1 MNESNINGLEL
12 TVENE
17 RYFFEPRSGGIFQL
31 SGLMRDI
38 LDLAETNNRNAMEH
52 KLSCD
57 YDPGCVQDSLDFLER
72 EGFFDR
78 GPGHIPSTKTEFLGS
93 TDLYLQVSHRCNLR
107 CTYCYAEGGHF
118 GGSETMMSRD
128 IAQKSVDFLFDA
140 AGPSDI
146 CSLNFDGGEPFLN
159 FKLVRHMVEYAKHEA
174 KRRNRHLSLNI
185 SSNGTLLSEEN
196 VHFLREHRV
205 SLGLSI
211 DGDRSTHNLTRLT
224 ADGAGSYDLFLSSV
238 HQSKLFQQLPY
249 AQARGTITRET
260 LHCYS
265 TVRHLLELGFKIIYL
280 EPVGGKNTK
289 GSIEPSHLE
298 RLKLEFKKVAAL
310 YCRELLA
317 GNMIILRNFFRPLQ
331 KIHSRSRYGF
341 RCSAGAHTFAVSPGG
356 DIYPCYKF
364 VGMKEFVMGNVAEGK
379 LEDHLV
385 NRFRKNHVD
394 NKESCRHCWARF
406 LCGGGCPYLGAS
418 MHGGI
423 EDINEIDCRF
433 TRMMCRLALEI
444 YIKLSRE
451 NPRILESLLGPK
463 NKKID
468 CPE

>member
-1 MNESNINGLEL
+1 MNTSGINGLEL
-12 TVENE
+12 TVEDE

-31 SGLMRDI
+31 SDLMRDI
-38 LDLAETNNRNAMEH
+38 LDLADTNNKNNMERQ
-52 KLSCD
+52 LSYE
-57 YDPGCVQDSLDFLER
+57 YDPGCVRESLDLLER
-72 EGFFDR
+72 EGFFHQ
-78 GPGHIPSTKTEFLGS
+78 GPVRIPSTQTEPTGS

-107 CTYCYAEGGHF
+107 CTYCYADGGHF
-118 GGSETMMSRD
+118 GGPETMMTLD

-140 AGPSDI
+140 AGPGDI

-174 KRRNRHLSLNI
+174 ERRNRQLSLNI

-196 VHFLREHRV
+196 VRFLKEHHI

-211 DGDRSTHNLTRLT
+211 DGDRATHNRTRLT
-224 ADGAGSYDLFLSSV
+224 ADGAGSYDLFLSSI
-238 HQSKLFQQLPY
+238 QQAKLFQQLPY

-265 TVRHLLELGFKIIYL
+265 TVRHLLDLGFKIIYL

-289 GSIEPSHLE
+289 GSIEPSHLG
-298 RLKLEFKKVAAL
+298 RLELEFQKVAAL

-317 GNMIILRNFFRPLQ
+317 GNMILLRNFFRPLE

-364 VGMKEFVMGNVAEGK
+364 VGMNEFVMGNVADGK
-379 LEDHLV
+379 RDDLLV
-385 NRFRKNHVD
+385 NRFRKNHVEH
-394 NKESCRHCWARF
+394 KESCRNCWARF

-444 YIKLSRE
+444 YIRLSRE
-451 NPRILESLLGPK
+451 NPSILESLLGPG

-468 CPE
+468 FPE